1 VRTKVILNPYADHGR
16 AIESADSIRKKCQVY
31 AIADL
36 SLTENAG
43 QATELARDAID
54 KGYDLVIAAGGDGTI
69 HEIVNGLM
77 VDGRSEANLG
87 LLPIGS
93 GNDFASGLGLYSDL
107 DSAIKNIFTGSARL
121 IDVAH
126 IADDRGRQEY
136 VANGLGIGF
145 DATVS
150 IQSRTITRVH
160 GFALY
165 ALAALRTIA
174 FYYQTPHLKIQFDDD
189 FIEQY
194 ALLLAVGVGP
204 RIGGGFY
211 LTPDAIFDDGL
222 LDSCLVDPMNRASML
237 RLLPEAMRGTHVSS
251 HYVTM
256 RRNHR
261 IELTSDIALPIHVD
275 GEIFAYHEDNVRQ
288 VSITAI
294 QSALPVMHGDR

>member
-1 VRTKVILNPYADHGR
+1 MRTQVILNPFADHGR
-16 AIESADSIRKKCQVY
+16 AVESIASIRKKCQVF
-31 AIADL
+31 ANTDL
-36 SLTENAG
+36 VLTDHAG
-43 QATELARDAID
+43 HAAELARDAIA
-54 KGYDLVIAAGGDGTI
+54 KGYELVIAAGGDGTI

-77 VDGRSEANLG
+77 ADGKSLTKLG
-87 LLPIGS
+87 LIPLGS
-93 GNDFASGLGLYSDL
+93 GNDFAYGLGLHSDV
-107 DSAIKNIFTGSARL
+107 DSAIKNIFTGSAKL
-121 IDVAH
+121 IDVAL

-174 FYYQTPHLKIQFDDD
+174 FYYQTPHLKIKFDNDSV
-189 FIEQY
+189 EQA
-194 ALLLAVGVGP
+194 ALLLAIGIGP

-222 LDSCLVDPMNRASML
+222 LDSCLVDPMNRALML
-237 RLLPEAMRGTHVSS
+237 RLLPEAMRGTHVTSN
-251 HYVTM
+251 HVTM
-256 RRNHR
+256 RRNNR

-275 GEIFAYHEDNVRQ
+275 GEIFAYHEDNVRH
-288 VSITAI
+288 VTITTFQA
-294 QSALPVMHGDR
+294 ALPVMFGDG